1 MIFVPGFAVWQCL
14 PVGKDTKLLSLCD
27 MFVSYRG
34 SDLQLSLVIRKGLA
48 GYFSIVLSGD
58 ICSLIEKKIQ
68 ACVFFPFFFKVISFV
83 A

>member
-27 MFVSYRG
+27 MFISYRG

-58 ICSLIEKKIQ
+58 ICSLIEKKNTGMCILS
-68 ACVFFPFFFKVISFV
+68 FFFKLYLL
-83 A
+83 